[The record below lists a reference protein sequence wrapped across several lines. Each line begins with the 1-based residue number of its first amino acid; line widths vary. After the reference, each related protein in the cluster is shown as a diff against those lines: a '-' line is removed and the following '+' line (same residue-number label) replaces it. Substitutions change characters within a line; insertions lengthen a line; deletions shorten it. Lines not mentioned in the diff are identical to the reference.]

1 MQWVIAK
8 NALVKQ
14 YAQNA
19 LIIICILLKIIV
31 VLLVQQAF
39 TQNSTSHICEK
50 CNETFFLECSS
61 CSNTTCLGCSG
72 GLYLAT
78 DSQSCVIDCK
88 SFEAS

>member
-1 MQWVIAK
+1 MSD
-8 NALVKQ
+8 
-14 YAQNA
+14 
-19 LIIICILLKIIV
+19 CEECSSEIV
-31 VLLVQQAF
+31 CTKCSDNYLHPTENNCSVTCPTGF
-39 TQNSTSHICEK
+39 YPNSTSHICEK